1 MGTSSV
7 ELNIPRLKLIMNL
20 WEIEKFI
27 KLSYSIL
34 NAILLFNHRL
44 TCMQT
49 KNVCVCGGCGGGGGD
64 FLELFSRLMNKI
76 LRTVFI
82 QNINIFLQ

>member
-1 MGTSSV
+1 MG
-7 ELNIPRLKLIMNL
+7 NF
-20 WEIEKFI
+20 EKFI

-49 KNVCVCGGCGGGGGD
+49 KNVCVCGGGGGN

-82 QNINIFLQ
+82 QNRNIFLQ